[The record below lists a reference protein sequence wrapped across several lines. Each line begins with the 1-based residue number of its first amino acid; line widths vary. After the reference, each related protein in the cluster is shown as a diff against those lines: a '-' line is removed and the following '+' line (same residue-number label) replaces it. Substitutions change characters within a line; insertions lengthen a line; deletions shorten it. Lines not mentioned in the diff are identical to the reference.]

1 MKDVK
6 DSFEYDVLV
15 NTREIIAAGNIDVEF
30 YTKLIKNILLLKDKK
45 DITIYLNSPGGEINL
60 AVGIYDL
67 IQSLDCNVTIV
78 VLGEASSAASYILQA
93 ADNRLISK
101 NSILMMHD
109 WSCSIDDSATN
120 VKNLVKIADKVFKR
134 IIDIY
139 LSRSNL
145 TEKQF
150 RSKIKD
156 DWYLM
161 AEEAVSLG
169 LADGIY

>member
-15 NTREIIAAGNIDVEF
+15 NTREIVAVGEVNDEF
-30 YTKLIKNILLLKDKK
+30 YTKLVKNILLLKDKK
-45 DITIYLNSPGGEINL
+45 DITIYLNSQGGSVSL
-60 AVGIYDL
+60 GVGIYDL
-67 IQSLDCNVTIV
+67 IQNLECTVTIV

-101 NSILMMHD
+101 NSIIMMHD
-109 WSCSIDDSATN
+109 WSCHIYESATN
-120 VKNLVKIADKVFKR
+120 IKNLVKIADKVWDKV
-134 IIDIY
+134 IESY
-139 LSRSNL
+139 LKKSSM

-150 RSKIKD
+150 RSKIKH
-156 DWYLM
+156 DWYLT

-169 LADGIY
+169 FADGIY